1 MAGFSFFHY
10 GPLMIPFD
18 EIDLALKSLKR
29 DRAWLAEVSG
39 RSADSIRGA
48 LAPNAPAAKRS
59 ELLQK
64 ALSDAIEKERIKQ
77 ESAKASQP
85 ANLPDR
91 VTIDCLPEER
101 RQWQKASGGDLDSWI
116 VETLNSAANHQLGI
130 NPSMGNA
137 RPYPLP
143 KEKEA

>member
-1 MAGFSFFHY
+1 
-10 GPLMIPFD
+10 MIPFED
-18 EIDLALKSLKR
+18 IDAALKALDK
-29 DRAWLAEVSG
+29 DRAWLAVESG
-39 RSADSIRGA
+39 RKPDSIRVA
-48 LAPNAPAAKRS
+48 LAKNADPKNRS

-64 ALSDAIEKERIKQ
+64 ALSDAIERERIKQ